1 MKLSNLT
8 MGKKLGISVG
18 LMLAVTAA
26 LAVASLSAIANLGNI
41 FDTAAN
47 EDAKKLEL
55 AGSIAVDAAQM
66 LSFERGMLVRSGL
79 NDLATAES
87 YHNSFNESF
96 KLAAAHIGE
105 LRKMAK
111 LESAIRDLDALST
124 AISAWAPADQE
135 AWEAVHAKRPKD
147 ALKIQ
152 VQRALPLGKDVG
164 RIANDLREHETVI
177 VAASVQ
183 RGRAVVSSSRWVTIA
198 LIALFGA
205 AALIVSV
212 VVRRSGLDLKQM
224 ASALSDSAGQISSAA
239 GQVAASSQ
247 ALAQGASEQAASL
260 EETSAS
266 TEEITSMVRKN
277 AENSQG
283 AAEVMT
289 MVDRHVKDG
298 NRTIEQMVVSM
309 HEISSSSD
317 KISKIIKV
325 IDEIAFQTN
334 ILALNAAVEAARAGE
349 AGMGFAVVADEVRNL
364 AQRSAQAAKDTAS
377 LIEESIAKSG
387 HGSTKLQE
395 VTGVI
400 RAITESAAKVKTMV
414 DEVSLSSQEQARG
427 IDQIARAV
435 TQMDQTTQSTAASA
449 EQSASASEELSA
461 QAEAMKQVVHQLRT
475 MVGGENGA
483 GQTSAAQHGSA
494 AKRNAPPLAPAKS
507 GRRALSSAVAR
518 PAPKAHAKPALAYGK
533 DAAGKGVAGNPDRSS
548 FPLDD
553 DFKEI

>member
-1 MKLSNLT
+1 MKFSSLT
-8 MGKKLGISVG
+8 MGKKLGMSVG
-18 LMLAVTAA
+18 IMLAVTAA
-26 LAVASLSAIANLGNI
+26 LAVSSLSAIANLGNI

-55 AGSIAVDAAQM
+55 AGSIAVDASQM

-87 YHNSFNESF
+87 YHNSYNESL
-96 KLAAAHIGE
+96 KLAQTHIE
-105 LRKMAK
+105 QLRKMAK
-111 LESAIRDLDALST
+111 LESAIRDLNALS
-124 AISAWAPADQE
+124 AAVSAWNPTDQE
-135 AWEAVHAKRPKD
+135 AWEAVRTKRHKD
-147 ALKIQ
+147 ALEIQ
-152 VQRALPLGKDVG
+152 VRRALPLGKDVG
-164 RIANDLREHETVI
+164 RIANDLRDHETVI

-183 RGRAVVSSSRWVTIA
+183 RGQAVVSSSRWVTVA
-198 LIALFGA
+198 LIAIFGL
-205 AALIVSV
+205 AALLVLL
-212 VVRRSGLDLKQM
+212 VVRTSSGELKRM
-224 ASALSDSAGQISSAA
+224 ASALGDSAEQISSAA
-239 GQVAASSQ
+239 SQVAASSQ
-247 ALAQGASEQAASL
+247 SLAQGASEQAASL
-260 EETSAS
+260 EKTSAS

-289 MVDRHVKDG
+289 TVDRHVKDG

-377 LIEESIAKSG
+377 LIEDSIAKSG
-387 HGSTKLQE
+387 QGSTKLQE
-395 VTGVI
+395 VTDVI
-400 RAITESAAKVKTMV
+400 RSITESAAKVKTMV

-427 IDQIARAV
+427 IDQISKSV
-435 TQMDQTTQSTAASA
+435 TQMDQMTQSAAANA
-449 EQSASASEELSA
+449 EESASASEELSA
-461 QAEAMKQVVHQLRT
+461 QAEAMKGVVYRLRA
-475 MVGGENGA
+475 MVGSEDGGA
-483 GQTSAAQHGSA
+483 SVSSTQRPSGVRSRGA
-494 AKRNAPPLAPAKS
+494 APAS
-507 GRRALSSAVAR
+507 LGVRALSSPVSKS
-518 PAPKAHAKPALAYGK
+518 APKLRVKTARLETALAGK
-533 DAAGKGVAGNPDRSS
+533 PDRHA

-553 DFKEI
+553 DFKEM